1 MNVPLSRRFLRVLT
15 CTKMPNV
22 PECARMCPNVPEFA
36 PVYGLNVPLLLVGC
50 VFSPASI
57 CLPAG
62 FESSPERQKQ
72 NIYTFLWR
80 RLSGLL
86 SLRGPRGTFVHKH
99 ECRARIA
106 QLQASTMDNHRAQSP
121 RQKTEVFIV
130 PC

>member
-1 MNVPLSRRFLRVLT
+1 MHEIA
-15 CTKMPNV
+15 
-22 PECARMCPNVPEFA
+22 ECARMCPNVPELA
-36 PVYGLNVPLLLVGC
+36 PVYALNVPLLLVDC

-57 CLPAG
+57 CLPAW

-86 SLRGPRGTFVHKH
+86 SLRGPRGTFVHKQK
-99 ECRARIA
+99 RRTRIA
-106 QLQASTMDNHRAQSP
+106 QFQASAIENHRAQSP
-121 RQKTEVFIV
+121 RQKAEVFIV